1 MQWHPFPLQ
10 PLGHTHLVP
19 TALYKKCPI
28 DSFYSCKTLCYLSF
42 ATKSPHKTIK
52 FKGDGFMPAYIVK
65 ILVALSFTVIRKY
78 LQQIITNADKQDCK
92 QRVYHFQKWS
102 ALCFSISALLRSRT
116 PFLREK
122 V

>member
-78 LQQIITNADKQDCK
+78 LTNISLTLTDRIANRNRELITFKSGLLSVFLSLRCYA
-92 QRVYHFQKWS
+92 VEPHF
-102 ALCFSISALLRSRT
+102 
-116 PFLREK
+116 
-122 V
+122 